1 MAATKQKK
9 GHNAGPLAVSNTANV
24 IICIILGLFC
34 LSCVLPVLLVYTTS
48 FTDELAITKNGV
60 SLFPE
65 TFSFEAYRMLFG
77 TSGAK
82 ILTSYRNTILI
93 TVLGTVF
100 GLWFMTMYAYACSRK
115 DFKFRQFLSFYAY
128 FTMLFSGGM
137 IPAYLNVRDL
147 GMMDTLLALIMPNA
161 INTSNLLIMRS
172 AFMSVPESLSEAAEI
187 DGASH
192 RQILFQVMVPLVKAT
207 MAVLVLYY
215 GVAHWNSW
223 FNASI
228 YLRSSDKFPLQL
240 VLRNILIEGETSDML
255 SDVGSADN
263 PQAVQLLKYSLIV
276 VSTLPI
282 MCIYPFLQR
291 FFEKGVMLGAVKG

>member
-1 MAATKQKK
+1 MEYKSK
-9 GHNAGPLAVSNTANV
+9 GYTVFTVFNY
-24 IICIILGLFC
+24 IILTFIGLVC
-34 LSCVLPVLLVYTTS
+34 LYPLYYVVIASFSDPVKLISHDGLLLLPLKNYTL
-48 FTDELAITKNGV
+48 DG
-60 SLFPE
+60 
-65 TFSFEAYRMLFG
+65 YRMVLQNKLVM
-77 TSGAK
+77 SGYKNTLIVLVAGVC
-82 ILTSYRNTILI
+82 INMLLTILGAYVI
-93 TVLGTVF
+93 SQRQLMLRKPLTIF
-100 GLWFMTMYAYACSRK
+100 IIITMY
-115 DFKFRQFLSFYAY
+115 
-128 FTMLFSGGM
+128 FSGGM

>member
-1 MAATKQKK
+1 MEYKSK
-9 GHNAGPLAVSNTANV
+9 GYTVFTVFNY
-24 IICIILGLFC
+24 IILTFIGLVC
-34 LSCVLPVLLVYTTS
+34 LYPLYYVVIASFSDPVKLISHDGLLLLPLKNYT
-48 FTDELAITKNGV
+48 LAG
-60 SLFPE
+60 
-65 TFSFEAYRMLFG
+65 YRMVFQNKLVM
-77 TSGAK
+77 SGYK
-82 ILTSYRNTILI
+82 NTLIILVVGVCVNMLLTILGAYVI
-93 TVLGTVF
+93 SQRQLMLRKPLTIFIIV
-100 GLWFMTMYAYACSRK
+100 TMY
-115 DFKFRQFLSFYAY
+115 
-128 FTMLFSGGM
+128 FSGGM

-172 AFMSVPESLSEAAEI
+172 AFMAVPESLSEAAEI

>member
-1 MAATKQKK
+1 MEYKSK
-9 GHNAGPLAVSNTANV
+9 GYTVFTVFNY
-24 IICIILGLFC
+24 IILTFIGLVC
-34 LSCVLPVLLVYTTS
+34 LYPLYYVVIASFSDPVKLISHDGLLLLPLKDYT
-48 FTDELAITKNGV
+48 LAG
-60 SLFPE
+60 
-65 TFSFEAYRMLFG
+65 YRMVFQNKLVM
-77 TSGAK
+77 SGYK
-82 ILTSYRNTILI
+82 NTLIVLVVGVCINMILTILGAYVIAQRKLLLRKPLTIFI
-93 TVLGTVF
+93 IV
-100 GLWFMTMYAYACSRK
+100 TMY
-115 DFKFRQFLSFYAY
+115 
-128 FTMLFSGGM
+128 FSGGM

-147 GMMDTLLALIMPNA
+147 GMMDSLMALIMPSA

-187 DGASH
+187 DGSH

>member
-1 MAATKQKK
+1 MAYKSK
-9 GHNAGPLAVSNTANV
+9 GYTIFSIFNYIVLILIGIACLYPLYYVVIASVSDPVKLIGHDGLLILPLKNMTLAG
-24 IICIILGLFC
+24 
-34 LSCVLPVLLVYTTS
+34 
-48 FTDELAITKNGV
+48 
-60 SLFPE
+60 
-65 TFSFEAYRMLFG
+65 YRMVFQNKLVL
-77 TSGAK
+77 SG
-82 ILTSYRNTILI
+82 YRNTIVILVTGI
-93 TVLGTVF
+93 MVNMVLTVLGAYVLSLRKLMLRKPLTIF
-100 GLWFMTMYAYACSRK
+100 IIITMY
-115 DFKFRQFLSFYAY
+115 
-128 FTMLFSGGM
+128 FSGGM
-137 IPAYLNVRDL
+137 IPAYLNVKDL
-147 GMMDTLLALIMPNA
+147 GMMDSLLALIIPNA

-172 AFMSVPESLSEAAEI
+172 AFMSMPESLAEAAEI

-192 RQILFQVMVPLVKAT
+192 AQILLQVMIPLVKAT
-207 MAVLVLYY
+207 LAVLVLYY

-240 VLRNILIEGETSDML
+240 VLRNILIEGQSYDML

-282 MCIYPFLQR
+282 MCIYPFLQK

>member
-1 MAATKQKK
+1 MEYKSK
-9 GHNAGPLAVSNTANV
+9 GYTVFTVFNY
-24 IICIILGLFC
+24 IILTFIGLVC
-34 LSCVLPVLLVYTTS
+34 LYPLYYVVIASFSDPVKLISHDGLLLLPLKDYT
-48 FTDELAITKNGV
+48 LAG
-60 SLFPE
+60 
-65 TFSFEAYRMLFG
+65 YRMVFQNKLVM
-77 TSGAK
+77 SGYK
-82 ILTSYRNTILI
+82 NTLIVLVVGVCINMILTILGAYVIAQRKLLLRKPLTIFI
-93 TVLGTVF
+93 IV
-100 GLWFMTMYAYACSRK
+100 TMY
-115 DFKFRQFLSFYAY
+115 
-128 FTMLFSGGM
+128 FSGGM

-147 GMMDTLLALIMPNA
+147 GMMDSLMALIMPSA

-240 VLRNILIEGETSDML
+240 VLRNILIEGQTNDML

-282 MCIYPFLQR
+282 MCIYPFLP
-291 FFEKGVMLGAVKG
+291 L

>member
-1 MAATKQKK
+1 MAYKSK
-9 GHNAGPLAVSNTANV
+9 GYTIFSIFNYIVLILIGIACLYPLYYVVIASVSDPVKLIGHDGLLILPLKNMTLAG
-24 IICIILGLFC
+24 
-34 LSCVLPVLLVYTTS
+34 
-48 FTDELAITKNGV
+48 
-60 SLFPE
+60 
-65 TFSFEAYRMLFG
+65 YRMVFQNKLVL
-77 TSGAK
+77 SG
-82 ILTSYRNTILI
+82 YRNTIVILVTGI
-93 TVLGTVF
+93 MVNMVLTVLGAYVLSLRKLMLRKPLTIF
-100 GLWFMTMYAYACSRK
+100 IIITMY
-115 DFKFRQFLSFYAY
+115 
-128 FTMLFSGGM
+128 FSGGM
-137 IPAYLNVRDL
+137 IPAYLNVKDL
-147 GMMDTLLALIMPNA
+147 GMMDSLLALIIPNA

-172 AFMSVPESLSEAAEI
+172 AFMSMPESLAEAAEI

-192 RQILFQVMVPLVKAT
+192 AQILLRVMIPLVKAT
-207 MAVLVLYY
+207 LAVLVLYY

-240 VLRNILIEGETSDML
+240 VLRNILIEGQTNDML

-282 MCIYPFLQR
+282 MCIYPFLQK

>member
-1 MAATKQKK
+1 MEYKSK
-9 GHNAGPLAVSNTANV
+9 GYTVFTVFNY
-24 IICIILGLFC
+24 IILTFIGLVC
-34 LSCVLPVLLVYTTS
+34 LYPLYYVVIASFSDPVKLISHDGLLLLPLKDYT
-48 FTDELAITKNGV
+48 LAG
-60 SLFPE
+60 
-65 TFSFEAYRMLFG
+65 YRMVFQNKLVM
-77 TSGAK
+77 SGYK
-82 ILTSYRNTILI
+82 NTLIVLVVGVCINMILTILGAYVIAQRKLLLRKPLTIFI
-93 TVLGTVF
+93 IV
-100 GLWFMTMYAYACSRK
+100 TMY
-115 DFKFRQFLSFYAY
+115 
-128 FTMLFSGGM
+128 FSGGM

-147 GMMDTLLALIMPNA
+147 GMMDSLMALIMPSA

-240 VLRNILIEGETSDML
+240 VLRNILIEGQTNDML

>member
-1 MAATKQKK
+1 MEYKSK
-9 GHNAGPLAVSNTANV
+9 GYTVFTVFNY
-24 IICIILGLFC
+24 IILTFIGLVC
-34 LSCVLPVLLVYTTS
+34 LYPLYYVVIASFSDPVKLISHDGLLLLPLKDYT
-48 FTDELAITKNGV
+48 LAG
-60 SLFPE
+60 
-65 TFSFEAYRMLFG
+65 YRMVFQNKLVM
-77 TSGAK
+77 SGYK
-82 ILTSYRNTILI
+82 NTLIVLVVGVCINMILTILGAYVIAQRKLLLRKPLTIFI
-93 TVLGTVF
+93 IV
-100 GLWFMTMYAYACSRK
+100 TMY
-115 DFKFRQFLSFYAY
+115 
-128 FTMLFSGGM
+128 FSGGM

-147 GMMDTLLALIMPNA
+147 GMMDSLMALIMPSA

-240 VLRNILIEGETSDML
+240 VLRNILIEGQTNDML

-263 PQAVQLLKYSLIV
+263 PQAVQLLKNSLIV

>member
-1 MAATKQKK
+1 MEYKSK
-9 GHNAGPLAVSNTANV
+9 GYTVFTVFNY
-24 IICIILGLFC
+24 IILTFIGLVC
-34 LSCVLPVLLVYTTS
+34 LYPLYYVVIASFSDPVKLISHDGLLLLPLKDYT
-48 FTDELAITKNGV
+48 LAG
-60 SLFPE
+60 
-65 TFSFEAYRMLFG
+65 YRMVFQNKMVM
-77 TSGAK
+77 SGYK
-82 ILTSYRNTILI
+82 NTLIVLVVGVCINMILTILGAYVIAQRKLLLRKPLTIFI
-93 TVLGTVF
+93 IV
-100 GLWFMTMYAYACSRK
+100 TMY
-115 DFKFRQFLSFYAY
+115 
-128 FTMLFSGGM
+128 FSGGM

-147 GMMDTLLALIMPNA
+147 GMMDSLMALIMPSA

-240 VLRNILIEGETSDML
+240 VLRNILIEGQTNDML

>member
-1 MAATKQKK
+1 MEYKSK
-9 GHNAGPLAVSNTANV
+9 GYTVFTVFNY
-24 IICIILGLFC
+24 IILTFIGLVC
-34 LSCVLPVLLVYTTS
+34 LYPLYYVVIASFSDPVKLISHDGLLLLPLKNYTL
-48 FTDELAITKNGV
+48 DG
-60 SLFPE
+60 
-65 TFSFEAYRMLFG
+65 YRMVFQNKLVK
-77 TSGAK
+77 SGYKNTLIVLVAGVC
-82 ILTSYRNTILI
+82 INMLLTILGAYVI
-93 TVLGTVF
+93 SQRQLMLRTPLTIF
-100 GLWFMTMYAYACSRK
+100 IIITMY
-115 DFKFRQFLSFYAY
+115 
-128 FTMLFSGGM
+128 FSGGM

-147 GMMDTLLALIMPNA
+147 GMMDTLVALIMPNA

-240 VLRNILIEGETSDML
+240 VLRNILIEGETNDML

>member
-1 MAATKQKK
+1 MFTVF
-9 GHNAGPLAVSNTANV
+9 NY
-24 IICIILGLFC
+24 IILTFIGLVC
-34 LSCVLPVLLVYTTS
+34 LYPLYYVVIASFSDPVKLISHDGLLLLPLKDYT
-48 FTDELAITKNGV
+48 LAG
-60 SLFPE
+60 
-65 TFSFEAYRMLFG
+65 YRMVFQNKLVM
-77 TSGAK
+77 SGYK
-82 ILTSYRNTILI
+82 NTLIVLVVGVCINMILTILGAYVIAQRKLLLRKPLTIFI
-93 TVLGTVF
+93 IV
-100 GLWFMTMYAYACSRK
+100 TMY
-115 DFKFRQFLSFYAY
+115 
-128 FTMLFSGGM
+128 FSGGM

-147 GMMDTLLALIMPNA
+147 GMMDSLMALIMPSA
-161 INTSNLLIMRS
+161 INTSTLLIMRS

-240 VLRNILIEGETSDML
+240 VLRNILIEGQTNDML

>member
-1 MAATKQKK
+1 MAYKSK
-9 GHNAGPLAVSNTANV
+9 GYTIFSIFNYIVLILIGIACLYPLYYVVIASVSDPVKLIGHDGLLILPLKNMTLAG
-24 IICIILGLFC
+24 
-34 LSCVLPVLLVYTTS
+34 
-48 FTDELAITKNGV
+48 
-60 SLFPE
+60 
-65 TFSFEAYRMLFG
+65 YRMVFQNKLVL
-77 TSGAK
+77 SG
-82 ILTSYRNTILI
+82 YRNTIVILVTGI
-93 TVLGTVF
+93 MVNMVLTVLGAYVMSLRKLMLRKPLTIF
-100 GLWFMTMYAYACSRK
+100 IIITMY
-115 DFKFRQFLSFYAY
+115 
-128 FTMLFSGGM
+128 FSGGM
-137 IPAYLNVRDL
+137 IPAYLNVKDL
-147 GMMDTLLALIMPNA
+147 GMMDSLLALIIPNA

-172 AFMSVPESLSEAAEI
+172 AFMSMPESLAEAAEI

-192 RQILFQVMVPLVKAT
+192 AQILLRVMIPLVKAT
-207 MAVLVLYY
+207 LAVLVLYY

-240 VLRNILIEGETSDML
+240 VLRNILIEGQTNDML

-282 MCIYPFLQR
+282 MCIYPFLQK

>member
-1 MAATKQKK
+1 MEYKSK
-9 GHNAGPLAVSNTANV
+9 GYTVFTVFNY
-24 IICIILGLFC
+24 IILTFIGLVC
-34 LSCVLPVLLVYTTS
+34 LYPLYYVVIASFSDPVKLISHDGLLLLPLKDYT
-48 FTDELAITKNGV
+48 LAG
-60 SLFPE
+60 
-65 TFSFEAYRMLFG
+65 YRMVFQNKLVM
-77 TSGAK
+77 SGYK
-82 ILTSYRNTILI
+82 NTLIVLVVGVCINMILTILGAYVIAQRKLLLRKPLTIFI
-93 TVLGTVF
+93 IV
-100 GLWFMTMYAYACSRK
+100 TMY
-115 DFKFRQFLSFYAY
+115 
-128 FTMLFSGGM
+128 FSGGM

-147 GMMDTLLALIMPNA
+147 GMMDSLMALIMPSA

-172 AFMSVPESLSEAAEI
+172 AFKSVPESLSEAAEI

-240 VLRNILIEGETSDML
+240 VLRNILIEGQTNDML

>member
-1 MAATKQKK
+1 MEYKSK
-9 GHNAGPLAVSNTANV
+9 GYTVFTVFNY
-24 IICIILGLFC
+24 IILTFIGLIC
-34 LSCVLPVLLVYTTS
+34 LYPLYYVVIASFSDPVKLISHDGLLLLPLKDYT
-48 FTDELAITKNGV
+48 LAG
-60 SLFPE
+60 
-65 TFSFEAYRMLFG
+65 YRMVFQNKLVM
-77 TSGAK
+77 SGYK
-82 ILTSYRNTILI
+82 NTLIVLVVGVCINMILTILGAYVIAQRKLLLRKPLTIFI
-93 TVLGTVF
+93 IV
-100 GLWFMTMYAYACSRK
+100 TMY
-115 DFKFRQFLSFYAY
+115 
-128 FTMLFSGGM
+128 FSGGM

-147 GMMDTLLALIMPNA
+147 GMMDSLMALIMPSA

-172 AFMSVPESLSEAAEI
+172 AFMAVPESLSEAAEI

-240 VLRNILIEGETSDML
+240 VLRNILIEGQTNDML

>member
-1 MAATKQKK
+1 MEYKSK
-9 GHNAGPLAVSNTANV
+9 GYTVFTVFNY
-24 IICIILGLFC
+24 IILTFIGLVC
-34 LSCVLPVLLVYTTS
+34 LYPLYYVVIASFSDPVKLISHDGLLLLPLKDYT
-48 FTDELAITKNGV
+48 LAG
-60 SLFPE
+60 
-65 TFSFEAYRMLFG
+65 YRMVFQNKLVM
-77 TSGAK
+77 SGYK
-82 ILTSYRNTILI
+82 NTLIVLVVGVCINMILTILGAYVIAQRKLLLRKPLTIFI
-93 TVLGTVF
+93 II
-100 GLWFMTMYAYACSRK
+100 TMY
-115 DFKFRQFLSFYAY
+115 
-128 FTMLFSGGM
+128 FSGGM

-147 GMMDTLLALIMPNA
+147 GMMDSLMALIMPSA

-240 VLRNILIEGETSDML
+240 VLRNILIEGQTNDML

>member
-1 MAATKQKK
+1 MEYKSK
-9 GHNAGPLAVSNTANV
+9 GYTVFTVFNY
-24 IICIILGLFC
+24 IILTFIGLVC
-34 LSCVLPVLLVYTTS
+34 LYPLYYVVIASFSDPVKLISHDGLLLLPLKDYT
-48 FTDELAITKNGV
+48 LAG
-60 SLFPE
+60 
-65 TFSFEAYRMLFG
+65 YRMVFQNKLVM
-77 TSGAK
+77 SGYK
-82 ILTSYRNTILI
+82 NTLIVLVVGVCINMILTILGAYVIAQRKLLLRKPLTIFI
-93 TVLGTVF
+93 IV
-100 GLWFMTMYAYACSRK
+100 TMY
-115 DFKFRQFLSFYAY
+115 
-128 FTMLFSGGM
+128 FSGGM

-147 GMMDTLLALIMPNA
+147 GMMDSLMALIMPSA

-228 YLRSSDKFPLQL
+228 YLRSSDTFPLQL
-240 VLRNILIEGETSDML
+240 VLRNRLIEGQTNDML

>member
-1 MAATKQKK
+1 MLSPRGSLCCASPDDFHYYYHVFQRRYDSRLPECQGFGNDGYSAGTDNAKRYQYKQ
-9 GHNAGPLAVSNTANV
+9 PSD
-24 IICIILGLFC
+24 
-34 LSCVLPVLLVYTTS
+34 Y
-48 FTDELAITKNGV
+48 
-60 SLFPE
+60 
-65 TFSFEAYRMLFG
+65 
-77 TSGAK
+77 AK
-82 ILTSYRNTILI
+82 R
-93 TVLGTVF
+93 
-100 GLWFMTMYAYACSRK
+100 
-115 DFKFRQFLSFYAY
+115 
-128 FTMLFSGGM
+128 
-137 IPAYLNVRDL
+137 
-147 GMMDTLLALIMPNA
+147 
-161 INTSNLLIMRS
+161 
-172 AFMSVPESLSEAAEI
+172 FMSVPESLSEAAEI

-240 VLRNILIEGETSDML
+240 VLRNILIEGETNDML

-282 MCIYPFLQR
+282 MCIYLSCRDSLKRVLCWAQ
-291 FFEKGVMLGAVKG
+291 

>member
-1 MAATKQKK
+1 MEYKSK
-9 GHNAGPLAVSNTANV
+9 GYTVFTVFNY
-24 IICIILGLFC
+24 IILTFIGLIC
-34 LSCVLPVLLVYTTS
+34 LYPLYYVVIASFSDPVKLISHDGLLLLPLKDYT
-48 FTDELAITKNGV
+48 LAG
-60 SLFPE
+60 
-65 TFSFEAYRMLFG
+65 YRMVFQNKLVM
-77 TSGAK
+77 SGYK
-82 ILTSYRNTILI
+82 NTLIVLVVGVCINMILTILGAYVIAQRKLLLRKPLTIFI
-93 TVLGTVF
+93 II
-100 GLWFMTMYAYACSRK
+100 TMY
-115 DFKFRQFLSFYAY
+115 
-128 FTMLFSGGM
+128 FSGGM

-147 GMMDTLLALIMPNA
+147 GMMDSLMALIMPSA

-240 VLRNILIEGETSDML
+240 VLRNILIEGQTNDML

>member
-1 MAATKQKK
+1 MLLT
-9 GHNAGPLAVSNTANV
+9 
-24 IICIILGLFC
+24 ILG
-34 LSCVLPVLLVYTTS
+34 
-48 FTDELAITKNGV
+48 
-60 SLFPE
+60 
-65 TFSFEAYRMLFG
+65 AYVISQRQLMLR
-77 TSGAK
+77 K
-82 ILTSYRNTILI
+82 PLTIFI
-93 TVLGTVF
+93 II
-100 GLWFMTMYAYACSRK
+100 TMY
-115 DFKFRQFLSFYAY
+115 
-128 FTMLFSGGM
+128 FSGGM

>member
-1 MAATKQKK
+1 MEYKSK
-9 GHNAGPLAVSNTANV
+9 GYTVFTVFNY
-24 IICIILGLFC
+24 IILTFIGLVC
-34 LSCVLPVLLVYTTS
+34 LYPLYYVVIASFSDPVKLISHDGLLLLPLKDYT
-48 FTDELAITKNGV
+48 LAG
-60 SLFPE
+60 
-65 TFSFEAYRMLFG
+65 YRMGFQNKLVM
-77 TSGAK
+77 SGYK
-82 ILTSYRNTILI
+82 NTLIVLVVGVCINMILTILGAYVIAQRKLLLRKPLTIFI
-93 TVLGTVF
+93 IV
-100 GLWFMTMYAYACSRK
+100 TMY
-115 DFKFRQFLSFYAY
+115 
-128 FTMLFSGGM
+128 FSGGM

-147 GMMDTLLALIMPNA
+147 GMMDSLMALIMPSA

-240 VLRNILIEGETSDML
+240 VLRNILIEGQTNDML

>member
-1 MAATKQKK
+1 MEYKSK
-9 GHNAGPLAVSNTANV
+9 GYTVFTVFNY
-24 IICIILGLFC
+24 IILTFIGLVC
-34 LSCVLPVLLVYTTS
+34 LYPLYYVVIASFSDPVKLISHDGLLLLPLKNYTL
-48 FTDELAITKNGV
+48 DG
-60 SLFPE
+60 
-65 TFSFEAYRMLFG
+65 YRMVFQNKLVM
-77 TSGAK
+77 SGYKNTLIVLVVGVCANM
-82 ILTSYRNTILI
+82 LLTILGAYVI
-93 TVLGTVF
+93 SQRQLMLRKPLTIFIIV
-100 GLWFMTMYAYACSRK
+100 TMY
-115 DFKFRQFLSFYAY
+115 
-128 FTMLFSGGM
+128 FSGGM

>member
-1 MAATKQKK
+1 MAYKSK
-9 GHNAGPLAVSNTANV
+9 GYTIFSIFNH
-24 IICIILGLFC
+24 IILILIGIACLYPLYYVVIASVSDPVKLIGHDGL
-34 LSCVLPVLLVYTTS
+34 LILPLKNMT
-48 FTDELAITKNGV
+48 LAG
-60 SLFPE
+60 
-65 TFSFEAYRMLFG
+65 YRMVFQNKLVL
-77 TSGAK
+77 SG
-82 ILTSYRNTILI
+82 YRNTIVILAAGI
-93 TVLGTVF
+93 MVNMVLTVLGAYVLSLRKLMLRKPLTIF
-100 GLWFMTMYAYACSRK
+100 IIITMY
-115 DFKFRQFLSFYAY
+115 
-128 FTMLFSGGM
+128 FSGGM
-137 IPAYLNVRDL
+137 IPAYLNVKDL
-147 GMMDTLLALIMPNA
+147 GMMDSLLALIIPNA

-172 AFMSVPESLSEAAEI
+172 AFMSMPESLAEAAEI

-192 RQILFQVMVPLVKAT
+192 TQILLRVMIPLVKAT
-207 MAVLVLYY
+207 LAVLVLYY

-240 VLRNILIEGETSDML
+240 VLRNILIEGQTNDML

-282 MCIYPFLQR
+282 MCIYPFLQK